1 MEDTKKSVISS
12 FMSTSTLH
20 VVGEI
25 IALTGVVIYFSQK
38 NSTLMKHI
46 DELAA
51 RIEEQED
58 TIQKHEEL
66 LNKIVSNMKKT
77 AIPAESM
84 KCGVPK
90 AQAPVQQVA
99 AKPKPKPK
107 TQPTTP
113 QVAHVFTAVPPQVFN
128 LSIPTSHSLDVL
140 EEYNNTGITEIQ
152 EGETEEDLDMEIHE
166 ELSELQS

>member
-1 MEDTKKSVISS
+1 
-12 FMSTSTLH
+12 MSTNTLH

-58 TIQKHEEL
+58 IIQKHEEL
-66 LNKIVSNMKKT
+66 LNKIVSNIKKAPT
-77 AIPAESM
+77 PVV
-84 KCGVPK
+84 KVCGGLPK
-90 AQAPVQQVA
+90 SKVVEQ
-99 AKPKPKPK
+99 PKPKSQSK
-107 TQPTTP
+107 TPP
-113 QVAHVFTAVPPQVFN
+113 VAHVFTSVPQVFN

-140 EEYNNTGITEIQ
+140 EEYNNTGITEI
-152 EGETEEDLDMEIHE
+152 EENGNEDELDNEIHE

>member
-77 AIPAESM
+77 
-84 KCGVPK
+84 CGVPPTPQPVAPK
-90 AQAPVQQVA
+90 PQPKPQAKPQ
-99 AKPKPKPK
+99 AKPKP
-107 TQPTTP
+107 TAP

-152 EGETEEDLDMEIHE
+152 ENETEEDLDNEIHE